1 MQLAARPLP
10 AEAPEYYFRYID
22 LVPDDDVLAVLSAQL
37 TETTAYLSGIP
48 RGRAAF
54 RYEAG
59 KWSIAEVVA
68 HLNDAER
75 VFAFRAFWFARGFE
89 SALPSFDQE
98 ISARGAGADER
109 PWSSLVDEFQAIR
122 SSSLDLLHH
131 LPPGAWMRQGIA
143 SDRMFTVRAT
153 AFIMAG
159 HVIHHLQILKD
170 RYAER

>member
-1 MQLAARPLP
+1 MQTATRPLP
-10 AEAPEYYFRYID
+10 AEAPDYFFRYID

-37 TETTAYLSGIP
+37 TEIAAYLSGIP

-68 HLNDAER
+68 HLNDTER

-98 ISARGAGADER
+98 IAARDAGADAR
-109 PWSSLVDEFQAIR
+109 SWSSLVDEFQAIR

-131 LPPGAWMRQGIA
+131 LPPGAWMRQGVA
-143 SDRMFTVRAT
+143 SDRVFTVRAL

-159 HVIHHLQILKD
+159 HVIHHVQILKD